1 MQSDKQK
8 NRCLSETGKVD
19 SGLEN
24 AFCAGG
30 NVVFGWV
37 LLKGAGEM
45 VSRAKGGAA
54 DIIEAKKLF
63 IGTIRLGSRCVKA
76 LETFCL

>member
-1 MQSDKQK
+1 MRKIKMQSDKQK

-45 VSRAKGGAA
+45 VSKAKGG
-54 DIIEAKKLF
+54 
-63 IGTIRLGSRCVKA
+63 
-76 LETFCL
+76 